1 MEELL
6 QQKNYYCKPNSGL
19 KMNCKLIS
27 GLIIKNCKLFLG
39 RDNISPPHT
48 VISKPHFPPSNPT
61 AKNAAPKC
69 PSCHCPA
76 PQTG

>member
-27 GLIIKNCKLFLG
+27 GLINKNCKLFLG
-39 RDNISPPHT
+39 RYS
-48 VISKPHFPPSNPT
+48 HFLANAPT
-61 AKNAAPKC
+61 IIRILTKFLCSEKK
-69 PSCHCPA
+69 
-76 PQTG
+76 

>member
-27 GLIIKNCKLFLG
+27 GLINKNCKLFLG
-39 RDNISPPHT
+39 RYKD
-48 VISKPHFPPSNPT
+48 K
-61 AKNAAPKC
+61 
-69 PSCHCPA
+69 
-76 PQTG
+76 

>member
-27 GLIIKNCKLFLG
+27 GLINKNCKLFLG
-39 RDNISPPHT
+39 RY
-48 VISKPHFPPSNPT
+48 SKRSARTTTDHGVSIR
-61 AKNAAPKC
+61 
-69 PSCHCPA
+69 S
-76 PQTG
+76 GE

>member
-27 GLIIKNCKLFLG
+27 GLINKNCKLFLG
-39 RDNISPPHT
+39 RYT
-48 VISKPHFPPSNPT
+48 TKPTHHKTNNQ
-61 AKNAAPKC
+61 AN
-69 PSCHCPA
+69 A
-76 PQTG
+76 PQNKQ

>member
-27 GLIIKNCKLFLG
+27 GLINKNCKLFLG
-39 RDNISPPHT
+39 RYTFYFAQPHPSPPT
-48 VISKPHFPPSNPT
+48 TLLTDIVKLDSNF
-61 AKNAAPKC
+61 
-69 PSCHCPA
+69 
-76 PQTG
+76 

>member
-27 GLIIKNCKLFLG
+27 GLINKNCNLFLG
-39 RDNISPPHT
+39 RY
-48 VISKPHFPPSNPT
+48 SN
-61 AKNAAPKC
+61 KMKLCAPK
-69 PSCHCPA
+69 PA
-76 PQTG
+76 RTQSPKTLAAILLRKYNNEIN

>member
-27 GLIIKNCKLFLG
+27 GLINKNCKLFLG
-39 RDNISPPHT
+39 RYTIYLTHLHKFVKQDARHNKAIIFLAIARP
-48 VISKPHFPPSNPT
+48 
-61 AKNAAPKC
+61 
-69 PSCHCPA
+69 
-76 PQTG
+76 

>member
-27 GLIIKNCKLFLG
+27 GLINKNCKLFLG
-39 RDNISPPHT
+39 RYTFNFAQPHPP
-48 VISKPHFPPSNPT
+48 P
-61 AKNAAPKC
+61 
-69 PSCHCPA
+69 
-76 PQTG
+76 

>member
-27 GLIIKNCKLFLG
+27 GLINKNCKLFLG
-39 RDNISPPHT
+39 RYIC
-48 VISKPHFPPSNPT
+48 IF
-61 AKNAAPKC
+61 ANAQAD
-69 PSCHCPA
+69 
-76 PQTG
+76 

>member
-27 GLIIKNCKLFLG
+27 GLINKNCKLFLG
-39 RDNISPPHT
+39 RYT
-48 VISKPHFPPSNPT
+48 LLFQPT
-61 AKNAAPKC
+61 HKYKAHKLL
-69 PSCHCPA
+69 
-76 PQTG
+76 QILLTG

>member
-27 GLIIKNCKLFLG
+27 GLINKNCKLFLG
-39 RDNISPPHT
+39 RYSVVQTQPGRPGRIALGNIGN
-48 VISKPHFPPSNPT
+48 K
-61 AKNAAPKC
+61 
-69 PSCHCPA
+69 
-76 PQTG
+76 

>member
-27 GLIIKNCKLFLG
+27 GLINKNCKLFLG
-39 RDNISPPHT
+39 RYTIF
-48 VISKPHFPPSNPT
+48 I
-61 AKNAAPKC
+61 APAVVKTPLKVC
-69 PSCHCPA
+69 ANGFCGGVV
-76 PQTG
+76 TEDGNRVNYI

>member
-27 GLIIKNCKLFLG
+27 GLINKNCKLFLG
-39 RDNISPPHT
+39 RYIRLPPHQY
-48 VISKPHFPPSNPT
+48 IYYLPT
-61 AKNAAPKC
+61 LKYKTNTSLPI
-69 PSCHCPA
+69 PLI
-76 PQTG
+76 G